1 MKTLLAVLLI
11 ASSGLI
17 AADLPQHF
25 TGAGLGFQN
34 SATPKASG
42 WFDTCI
48 LTVPTLYACVATD
61 YSNGT
66 TSNRAEVH
74 QLFRQFKNCSIF
86 GTAGAG
92 AATGATGGVGGA
104 FDMGGVVGCNIP
116 VKIVRTAGMVAVFSG
131 SWQKNNVVQAPDV
144 GTAFRAFGS
153 QTIWRFG
160 VGKTF

>member
-1 MKTLLAVLLI
+1 MKLLLVTLLCSFSML
-11 ASSGLI
+11 

-25 TGAGLGFQN
+25 TGVGLGFQQ
-34 SATPKASG
+34 SPTPKASG

-66 TSNRAEVH
+66 TSNRAEIH
-74 QLFRQFKNCSIF
+74 QKMFEFRSCIGF

-104 FDMGGVVGCNIP
+104 FDMGGVLACPIP
-116 VKIVRTAGMVAVFSG
+116 EKLVRTKGLAAVFSG
-131 SWQKNNVVQAPDV
+131 SWQKNNVVQAPDA
-144 GTAFRAFGS
+144 GTAFRAFGQ
-153 QTIWRFG
+153 QTVWRFG